1 MAKEAAAIAVNRIFK
16 TFLTSAPAAAAV
28 DGAAGTAEATVKTEG
43 KQGAASL
50 RAGAAV
56 TAIEPGD
63 GDNASESAEGGGME
77 REMDAVPAGGLGET
91 QEKTQEKSVTDI
103 GGGLRREPLSSE
115 ELEPL
120 ALTMSDFEE
129 AVERVQVSVCKHAR
143 LYVYLD
149 LARVA
154 RSCACACARRVL

>member
-1 MAKEAAAIAVNRIFK
+1 
-16 TFLTSAPAAAAV
+16 
-28 DGAAGTAEATVKTEG
+28 
-43 KQGAASL
+43 
-50 RAGAAV
+50 
-56 TAIEPGD
+56 
-63 GDNASESAEGGGME
+63 ME